1 MLIFSPVQ
9 GWASELK
16 YLLGNTE
23 QVRAN
28 RSDRVFFRTDP
39 IRSRCFQIGPEPNRS
54 DLQILR
60 FASEQIRTDHIRS
73 QNVRSDRI
81 CDRIGYFL
89 RTEKLIIQNYCFK
102 SVFFIIKFHKRII
115 LLLISNYYVQKMTD
129 NLLENQTSQ
138 IILITH
144 TQILQIRRLIFI
156 TDLKNIFFEFND
168 NLKKF
173 FESFPITGGGP
184 ISSKK
189 LRNFTISSLI
199 LRVSISRNVPI
210 SLKCANVTKFFEDL
224 YFKLCCGRHE

>member
-1 MLIFSPVQ
+1 MAFAELALLSNQKERRQEQ

-28 RSDRVFFRTDP
+28 RSDRSFFRSDHVFFKSGP
-39 IRSRCFQIGPEPNRS
+39 IRSDI
-54 DLQILR
+54 QILKC
-60 FASEQIRTDHIRS
+60 ASEQIRSDHIRS

-173 FESFPITGGGP
+173 FESFLITGGGP
-184 ISSKK
+184 ISSKNYAIF
-189 LRNFTISSLI
+189 RF
-199 LRVSISRNVPI
+199 P
-210 SLKCANVTKFFEDL
+210 A
-224 YFKLCCGRHE
+224 

>member
-1 MLIFSPVQ
+1 
-9 GWASELK
+9 
-16 YLLGNTE
+16 
-23 QVRAN
+23 
-28 RSDRVFFRTDP
+28 
-39 IRSRCFQIGPEPNRS
+39 
-54 DLQILR
+54 
-60 FASEQIRTDHIRS
+60 
-73 QNVRSDRI
+73 
-81 CDRIGYFL
+81 
-89 RTEKLIIQNYCFK
+89 
-102 SVFFIIKFHKRII
+102 
-115 LLLISNYYVQKMTD
+115 MTD

-199 LRVSISRNVPI
+199 IRVSISLNVPK
-210 SLKCANVTKFFEDL
+210 SPNVPMSPNFSKIYILNYVVDVMNDAFS
-224 YFKLCCGRHE
+224 

>member
-1 MLIFSPVQ
+1 
-9 GWASELK
+9 
-16 YLLGNTE
+16 
-23 QVRAN
+23 
-28 RSDRVFFRTDP
+28 
-39 IRSRCFQIGPEPNRS
+39 
-54 DLQILR
+54 
-60 FASEQIRTDHIRS
+60 
-73 QNVRSDRI
+73 
-81 CDRIGYFL
+81 
-89 RTEKLIIQNYCFK
+89 
-102 SVFFIIKFHKRII
+102 
-115 LLLISNYYVQKMTD
+115 MTD

-210 SLKCANVTKFFEDL
+210 SLKCANVAKFFEDL

>member
-1 MLIFSPVQ
+1 MIKYGLQTLSGAGMGVRAKISARKTPRR
-9 GWASELK
+9 SELTDQI
-16 YLLGNTE
+16 GFFP
-23 QVRAN
+23 N
-28 RSDRVFFRTDP
+28 RSDHVVFK
-39 IRSRCFQIGPEPNRS
+39 SGPNRS

-89 RTEKLIIQNYCFK
+89 RTVKLIIQNYCFK

-156 TDLKNIFFEFND
+156 T
-168 NLKKF
+168 
-173 FESFPITGGGP
+173 
-184 ISSKK
+184 
-189 LRNFTISSLI
+189 
-199 LRVSISRNVPI
+199 
-210 SLKCANVTKFFEDL
+210 
-224 YFKLCCGRHE
+224 